1 MLLLGNGRVITRDPS
16 MPYLADGAVAME
28 GEVIREVGST
38 AALKAKYSEASF
50 VDAKGGVI
58 MPGLINAH
66 TQTTPPAFWRCWKVP
81 GGTST
86 AT

>member
-1 MLLLGNGRVITRDPS
+1 MLLLGNGRVITRDPAT
-16 MPYLADGAVAME
+16 PYLADGAVAME

-38 AALKAKYSEASF
+38 AALKAKYPKAPTSIP
-50 VDAKGGVI
+50 VW
-58 MPGLINAH
+58 PGAWPLRA
-66 TQTTPPAFWRCWKVP
+66 TTPPTFWRCWRAP